1 MIWNG
6 NEIVL
11 ICSFAIKIHSDVT
24 PSYDLMWSIRRG
36 LWWILTNSNLYLLTQ
51 NCGKLTVSVEDFSKF
66 SQWGFYGFF
75 LLNECTWLMILS
87 KYFPNG
93 GFWVYIS
100 RCNPKRYPKI
110 WYPALAWG
118 ECLKMLLS
126 GWLRRPDGESV
137 WVAVTVNL
145 CEWRCS
151 LSLSTTTDNPTLRR

>member
-11 ICSFAIKIHSDVT
+11 ICSFAIKIHSDAT

-51 NCGKLTVSVEDFSKF
+51 NCVVVSLRSLLRIFPSFPNEGFT
-66 SQWGFYGFF
+66 GFYWMRAHCWWF
-75 LLNECTWLMILS
+75 LS

-118 ECLKMLLS
+118 ECLKTLLS

-151 LSLSTTTDNPTLRR
+151 LSTTTDNPTLRR